1 MDNVTKLF
9 CRECCDELTNQQT
22 SYLLLVLQLL
32 LILFRFGLTLRANC
46 LHMG

>member
-1 MDNVTKLF
+1 MDNVTKLL
-9 CRECCDELTNQQT
+9 CKAPCDKLTNQRT

-32 LILFRFGLTLRANC
+32 LILFRFGLTLRAYC